1 MVDSLVW
8 NKKSIINIDKDT
20 MSKSTGTA
28 TVSNSSLVLG
38 ANSSATY
45 NYSYGTT
52 DNTMKTSNLKF
63 ILDVLNSDKTVNSR
77 YNEDVQVEV
86 YIQYYKK
93 QLDTSGNEAGYVLG
107 INDTYQ
113 INPYFNHEKEGYT
126 NVYEL
131 EIKDEFMVFIEINFI
146 NNSSNTVTFIKPQVF
161 NSMSVMDA
169 IDEYGGGGQSGG
181 DTPPLIKALT
191 LYSLEE
197 KYTMDK
203 MNESLTL
210 QVFIPD
216 EYVNKYKENLGIR
229 WDVYVK
235 YTFTTISGN
244 PIFSHTESEIRQ
256 DYTKDDG
263 TKDTIVIDTGRC
275 NITSVGG
282 NGVMRVRAELEKDST
297 IYAERDITVTNNN
310 VTDMT
315 LTIDSDSGKVEGK
328 QILNATI
335 KILPENNRSGVGG
348 AYNDIK
354 ISVASYDGEGSVR
367 LLDDGHNEYYTRNY
381 QLTGGVINFQLRGR
395 SNGKVKITVEVLSLT
410 TQSYQRLFPSG
421 FKKEFIVDVVNVP
434 PTPVIPD
441 LYISKVDDNIG
452 EGTSE
457 SYKIYVTTSRSNNL
471 SIDSKYGI
479 QSVDGAGK
487 ARVRLLTTSD
497 SKTLTYEIFPISVGK
512 VRFYG
517 EMKEVISPVTQYLGR
532 IEYEFNITSL
542 YKELTGTVETNT
554 GLFEITDG
562 GGQLEVY
569 PRPNYSWYGV
579 YSFSQMSIDG
589 GSVTISDKGNYAL
602 ITANKN
608 GRLNLICTPTYG
620 PSLSCEINISGQYP
634 ENVQLTCA
642 DNIFKVPINGTLMIY
657 AEAGNKPNSNYDK
670 YDWVSEKLDADVSWK
685 FDGWDKYARYKG
697 LNLGKIR
704 VSAVRRIDSKFMT
717 SQVIKVVQ
725 SLDSDK
731 TVLTYPNSQQY
742 WVVYRRIDQGNRLW
756 LLTIDGT
763 VTLDKLIKKTDN
775 KLYTDNVTLGAYAQ
789 WKIESGQW
797 ANHGSWSGDKNPA
810 GSVGQLYASNLDI
823 YNESGNLL
831 LAKTDNY
838 DNVDFDK
845 IIYG

>member
-45 NYSYGTT
+45 NYSYATT

-93 QLDTSGNEAGYVLG
+93 QLDTNGNETGYVLG

-113 INPYFNHEKEGYT
+113 INPYFNHEEEGYT
-126 NVYEL
+126 SVYEL

-146 NNSSNTVTFIKPQVF
+146 NNSSNTITFINPQVF

-169 IDEYGGGGQSGG
+169 IDEYGGGGGGG

-191 LYSLEE
+191 LYGLEE
-197 KYTMDK
+197 KYTIDK

-244 PIFSHTESEIRQ
+244 PVFSHNESELRQ
-256 DYTKDDG
+256 EYTKDDG
-263 TKDTIVIDTGRC
+263 TKDTIVISDGRC

-282 NGVMRVRAELEKDST
+282 NGVMRVRAELEKNST

-315 LTIDSDSGKVEGK
+315 LTIDTDSGKVDGK
-328 QILNATI
+328 QVLNAAI
-335 KILPENNRSGVGG
+335 KIIPENNRSGVGG

-367 LLDDGHNEYYTRNY
+367 LLDDAHNEYYTMDY
-381 QLTGGVINFQLRGR
+381 KLTGGVVNFQLRGQ
-395 SNGKVKITVEVLSLT
+395 SNGKVRMTVEILSLT

-421 FKKEFIVDVVNVP
+421 FKKEFIVDVINVP
-434 PTPVIPD
+434 VTPVIPD
-441 LYISKVDDNIG
+441 LYISKIDDNIG

-457 SYKIYVTTSRSNNL
+457 SYKIYVTTSRSNEL
-471 SIDSKYGI
+471 STDSTYGI

-487 ARVRLLTTSD
+487 ARVKLLTTSD
-497 SKTLTYEIFPISVGK
+497 SKTLTYEIFPIAVGK
-512 VRFYG
+512 VKFYG
-517 EMKEVISPVTQYLGR
+517 EMNEVISPVTQYLGR
-532 IEYEFNITSL
+532 VEYEFNITSL
-542 YKELTGTVETNT
+542 YKELTGIVETNT
-554 GLFEITDG
+554 GLFEITQG

-569 PRPNYSWYGV
+569 PRPNYSWYGG
-579 YSFSQMSIDG
+579 YSFSQVSLDG
-589 GSVTISDKGNYAL
+589 GSVTIEDKGNYAL
-602 ITANKN
+602 ITGNKN
-608 GRLNLICTPTYG
+608 GRLELICTPTYG
-620 PSLSCEINISGQYP
+620 PNLSCEITVSNQYP
-634 ENVQLTCA
+634 EDVKLITA

-670 YDWVSEKLDADVSWK
+670 YTWISEKLDADVNWNITAWNKDAS
-685 FDGWDKYARYKG
+685 YKG

-704 VSAVRRIDSKFMT
+704 VSVQRKVDDKFMT

-731 TVLTYPNSQQY
+731 TVLTYPNSQKY
-742 WVVYRRIDQGNRLW
+742 WVVYRKTNQNNRLW
-756 LLTIDGT
+756 LITTDGT

-775 KLYTDNVTLGAYAQ
+775 WLYTDNVTLGAYAQ
-789 WKIESGQW
+789 YKIENGQW
-797 ANHGSWSGDKNPA
+797 ANYGSWTGGTSLS

-823 YNESGNLL
+823 YDENGNLL

-838 DNVDFDK
+838 DDVDFDK

>member
-28 TVSNSSLVLG
+28 TVNNSSLVLG

-63 ILDVLNSDKTVNSR
+63 ILDVLNSDKTINSR
-77 YNEDVQVEV
+77 YNEDVQVEI

-126 NVYEL
+126 SVYEL

-146 NNSSNTVTFIKPQVF
+146 NNSSNTITFIKPQVF

-197 KYTMDK
+197 KYTIDK

-216 EYVNKYKENLGIR
+216 EYVNKYKVSYGSGFTPEI
-229 WDVYVK
+229 DVN

-244 PIFSHTESEIRQ
+244 PIFNINKLSIQQ

-263 TKDTIVIDTGRC
+263 TKDTIIINDGRC
-275 NITSVGG
+275 TITSVGG
-282 NGVMRVRAELEKDST
+282 NGVMRVRAELKKDST
-297 IYAERDITVTNNN
+297 IYAERDIPVTNNN

-315 LTIDSDSGKVEGK
+315 LTINSDSGKVDGK
-328 QILNATI
+328 QVLNATI

-348 AYNDIK
+348 AYNDVK
-354 ISVASYDGEGSVR
+354 ISVASYDGKGSVR
-367 LLDDGHNEYYTRNY
+367 LLDDAYNEYYTMDY
-381 QLTGGVINFQLRGR
+381 QLTGGVVNFQLRGK
-395 SNGKVKITVEVLSLT
+395 SGGKVKMTVEILSLT

-421 FKKEFIVDVVNVP
+421 FKKEFIIDVINVP
-434 PTPVIPD
+434 VVSD

-471 SIDSKYGI
+471 STGSTYGI

-497 SKTLTYEIFPISVGK
+497 SKTLTYEIFPIAVGK
-512 VRFYG
+512 VKFYG
-517 EMKEVISPVTQYLGR
+517 EMDEVISPVTQYLGR
-532 IEYEFNITSL
+532 VEYEFNITSL

-569 PRPNYSWYGV
+569 TRPNYSWYGG
-579 YSFSQMSIDG
+579 YSFSQVSIDG
-589 GSVTISDKGNYAL
+589 GSVTIEDKGDYAL
-602 ITANKN
+602 ITADKN

-620 PSLSCEINISGQYP
+620 PNLSCEIAISGQYP

-642 DNIFKVPINGTLMIY
+642 DNVFKVPIGGTIMIY

-670 YDWVSEKLDADVSWK
+670 YDWVSEKLDADVSWE
-685 FDGWDKYARYKG
+685 FTGWDKYTRYKG

-704 VSAVRRIDSKFMT
+704 VSAVRKVDSKFMA

-731 TVLTYPNSQQY
+731 TVINYPNTYKY
-742 WVVYRRIDQGNRLW
+742 WVIYRRTDQSNKLW
-756 LLTIDGT
+756 LLTIEGT
-763 VTLDKLIKKTDN
+763 VTLDKLIKKTN
-775 KLYTDNVTLGAYAQ
+775 IIYTDNVTLGNYKQ
-789 WKIESGQW
+789 YKLDSGTWTQ
-797 ANHGSWSGDKNPA
+797 HGSWSGGTDPST
-810 GSVGQLYASNLDI
+810 SVGIMYASNLDI
-823 YNESGNLL
+823 YDGAGNLIL
-831 LAKTDNY
+831 TKIDSY
-838 DNVDFDK
+838 DDVDFDK